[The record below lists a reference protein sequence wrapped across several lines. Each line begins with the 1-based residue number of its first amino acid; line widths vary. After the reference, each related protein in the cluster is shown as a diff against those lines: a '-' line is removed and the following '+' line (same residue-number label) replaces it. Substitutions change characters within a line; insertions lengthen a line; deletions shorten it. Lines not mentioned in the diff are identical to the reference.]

1 MLSFLDI
8 YPRYAGPREAIFTA
22 QCRKNLGCTHFIV
35 GRDHCG
41 IADYYNNESN
51 KLFYKKIK
59 NIGIDLIFIEEI
71 GYDNKKKK
79 FLTSNRDTKSISGTI
94 LRDCIKTKK
103 NIPKYLVDSSQIR
116 LIKKW
121 KEKFFV

>member
-71 GYDNKKKK
+71 GYDNKKKN
-79 FLTSNRDTKSISGTI
+79 FLHQIEIQS
-94 LRDCIKTKK
+94 
-103 NIPKYLVDSSQIR
+103 PSQV
-116 LIKKW
+116 L
-121 KEKFFV
+121 F

>member
-1 MLSFLDI
+1 MI
-8 YPRYAGPREAIFTA
+8 T
-22 QCRKNLGCTHFIV
+22 
-35 GRDHCG
+35 
-41 IADYYNNESN
+41 
-51 KLFYKKIK
+51 
-59 NIGIDLIFIEEI
+59 
-71 GYDNKKKK
+71 KK

>member
-1 MLSFLDI
+1 MELQIIIITKAINFL
-8 YPRYAGPREAIFTA
+8 
-22 QCRKNLGCTHFIV
+22 Q
-35 GRDHCG
+35 
-41 IADYYNNESN
+41 
-51 KLFYKKIK
+51 KIK

-116 LIKKW
+116 LIKKL
-121 KEKFFV
+121 K